1 MQVELIDAGI
11 RYIYLF
17 ERRDASKLSHSM
29 LLLNSGS
36 QVHYAEEGVYKGIH
50 FQKRLKEHPQHNH
63 FN

>member
-36 QVHYAEEGVYKGIH
+36 QVHY
-50 FQKRLKEHPQHNH
+50 
-63 FN
+63 